1 MTSENFCQSFVEAP
15 VPYIAGVLAAPS
27 HGYEDGIVV
36 VVVEDDQV
44 LGDLTLLMCD
54 MTHWSVT

>member
-1 MTSENFCQSFVEAP
+1 VTSEKFCQSFVEAP

-44 LGDLTLLMCD
+44 LGDLTF
-54 MTHWSVT
+54 